1 MDHGNN
7 QTRSAIP
14 QAVGGQL
21 NRGRIRRLLGL
32 ERRPLNVFGLLRM
45 DLVRKL
51 VDMFVCFVG
60 NGEVER
66 GEFGLRGCVKL
77 PESNGLFFS

>member
-1 MDHGNN
+1 MASWGILFLSKRELKRCL
-7 QTRSAIP
+7 TEVP
-14 QAVGGQL
+14 
-21 NRGRIRRLLGL
+21 L
-32 ERRPLNVFGLLRM
+32 ERRPLNVFGPLRM

-66 GEFGLRGCVKL
+66 GEFGLMGCVKL

>member
-1 MDHGNN
+1 
-7 QTRSAIP
+7 
-14 QAVGGQL
+14 
-21 NRGRIRRLLGL
+21 
-32 ERRPLNVFGLLRM
+32 M

-51 VDMFVCFVG
+51 VDTFVCFVG